1 MPAKGKPKSFVPGTH
16 LFIPY
21 CGRVHEVVVEEGAS
35 GKDFAWVY
43 VRFLNP
49 PVPTVGKRFVNPRWV
64 SKNRCF
70 TEPKYALNDA
80 MKWYRA
86 SIKDLER
93 NVRYYRKRL
102 SEVRA
107 TKKAYSDAYK
117 EDWTDGPET

>member
-1 MPAKGKPKSFVPGTH
+1 MSIKGKPKSFVPGTH

-35 GKDFAWVY
+35 GMDPVWVY
-43 VRFLNP
+43 VRFLIP
-49 PVPTVGKRFVNPRWV
+49 PVPAVGKRFVNPRSV
-64 SKNRCF
+64 CKNSCF

-80 MKWYRA
+80 MKWHRA

-102 SEVRA
+102 SEARA
-107 TKKAYSDAYK
+107 AKKAYVAAYK
-117 EDWTDGPET
+117 EDWPDGD